1 MFFIILLYIRIF
13 CFFNIRMSL
22 NQKTRKQKKQNRK
35 TNRKRRT
42 NRRRKMRGG
51 ECGCNTNMNAKL
63 LGPTIGGSTGLGQ
76 LPIRYYYQMNPMNVD
91 LLGAQRSER
100 GLMGG
105 KRNKR
110 HSRSR
115 KKQKQNQKGGTLNA
129 TEIMNKL
136 GDVVETP
143 FSTKVLLGTP
153 YVHPSVTE
161 QPINSKYGDNNPYL
175 V

>member
-1 MFFIILLYIRIF
+1 
-13 CFFNIRMSL
+13 MSL
-22 NQKTRKQKKQNRK
+22 NQNTRKQKKQN
-35 TNRKRRT
+35 NRKRRT

-51 ECGCNTNMNAKL
+51 ECGCNNNVNAKL
-63 LGPTIGGSTGLGQ
+63 LGSTMGGSAGLGQ

-110 HSRSR
+110 HSRSKKNNR
-115 KKQKQNQKGGTLNA
+115 KKQKGGTLNA

-153 YVHPSVTE
+153 YAHSSVTE
-161 QPINSKYGDNNPYL
+161 QPINLKYGENNPYL